1 MIIVGVK
8 VPLTVAPVKI
18 AIPIGLSA
26 WRRWR
31 GRGLGNCRYGI
42 GANIGNVDLSVGEV
56 ISGNVGIRAD
66 RDIGNYGL
74 SARVNHRY
82 CTHIL
87 IIDEES
93 IVRRVVRRP
102 GRALT
107 NGNVGDHSVR
117 AAIYHRHEA

>member
-8 VPLTVAPVKI
+8 VPFTVAPVKV
-18 AIPIGLSA
+18 AIPIGFSA
-26 WRRWR
+26 WRWWR

-42 GANIGNVDLSVGEV
+42 GANVGNVDLSVGEV
-56 ISGNVGIRAD
+56 IGGNMGIRAY

-82 CTHIL
+82 CTGIL
-87 IIDEES
+87 VIDEES
-93 IVRRVVRRP
+93 IVRRVVCRP

-107 NGNVGDHSVR
+107 NGNVGDDSVC
-117 AAIYHRHEA
+117 AAIYH